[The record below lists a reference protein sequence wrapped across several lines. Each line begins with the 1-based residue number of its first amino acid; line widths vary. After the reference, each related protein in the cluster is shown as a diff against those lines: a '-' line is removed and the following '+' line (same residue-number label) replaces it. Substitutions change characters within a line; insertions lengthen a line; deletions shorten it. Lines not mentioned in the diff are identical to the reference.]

1 MQREVFGIGPTVAE
15 SAFVSEMAYLVGDV
29 RVGERA
35 SLWPFVCLRGDR
47 KAVEVG
53 AETNVQEF
61 SMLHGATIGGGVTV
75 GHNVVIDYA
84 TVEDEALIGMSSTLQ
99 QGARVESGSIVAPGC
114 VVTEDQTIPA
124 DHVAYG
130 VPASTTPIDE
140 TQQAEIER
148 VHELYVEHAATY
160 KEAGLE

>member
-1 MQREVFGIGPTVAE
+1 MQRAFEGATPAVAE
-15 SAFVSEMAYLVGDV
+15 SAFVSELTYLVGDV
-29 RVGERA
+29 TVGERA
-35 SLWPFVCLRGDR
+35 SLWPFVCLRGDGGP
-47 KAVEVG
+47 VTVG

-61 SMLHGATIGGGVTV
+61 SMLHGATLGDGVTV

-84 TVEDEALIGMSSTLQ
+84 TVGDSALVGMSSTLQ

-114 VVTEDQTIPA
+114 VVTEDQTVPA

-130 VPASTTPIDE
+130 VPATTTALDE
-140 TQQAEIER
+140 AQQAEIER
-148 VHELYVEHAATY
+148 VHELYVDHAATY